1 MEIGCLR
8 NERGAPLRS
17 STASFARLIR
27 EEVKDPRL
35 TRLSITHVKVA
46 EGIRHATVFVT
57 PLGGEGDG
65 KRLLKGLISASPLLR
80 RRLVQLLRLKS
91 APALSFVLDEGISD
105 AVRITSLLNQIQG
118 DVPPER
124 DDAAPAT
131 ADEGHE
137 E

>member
-1 MEIGCLR
+1 MSEKRTRRAAEVFHSEL
-8 NERGAPLRS
+8 
-17 STASFARLIR
+17 ARLIR

-65 KRLLKGLISASPLLR
+65 KRILKGLVSASPLLR
-80 RRLVQLLRLKS
+80 RRLVQLLHLKS

-105 AVRITSLLNQIQG
+105 AVRITSLLNQIHG